1 MLAPEIKNLGKPWYF
16 CTNSLL
22 YYAKWPLTSLQR
34 LQNQWLFSCKTNL
47 QTYVF
52 WEKPTYLLHSVLHKC
67 LLPLPPLN
75 HRSMSCSWSQI
86 YQLRNERRAINAT
99 RLYDSHSQYLLVIV
113 ILFLSSNKYRM
124 KYETMNKHRW
134 YRWYEKY
141 KLNSFYQ
148 KLFYIGISSNDKY
161 FDFFF
166 SFTARLETGFSW
178 TILPDILSYCSFPIQ
193 NTDNL

>member
-16 CTNSLL
+16 CTDSLL

-34 LQNQWLFSCKTNL
+34 LQNQWLFSCETNL

-52 WEKPTYLLHSVLHKC
+52 WETPTYLLHSALHMC
-67 LLPLPPLN
+67 ILPLPPLN

-99 RLYDSHSQYLLVIV
+99 RLYDSHSQYLHVIV

-134 YRWYEKY
+134 YRWYENTNWTVFIRSCFT
-141 KLNSFYQ
+141 LVSLVMTNI
-148 KLFYIGISSNDKY
+148 LT
-161 FDFFF
+161 FFF
-166 SFTARLETGFSW
+166 
-178 TILPDILSYCSFPIQ
+178 YC
-193 NTDNL
+193 

>member
-16 CTNSLL
+16 CTDSLL

-34 LQNQWLFSCKTNL
+34 LQNQWLFSCETNL

-52 WEKPTYLLHSVLHKC
+52 WETPTYLLHSALHMC
-67 LLPLPPLN
+67 ILPLPPLN

-86 YQLRNERRAINAT
+86 YQLRNERHAINAT

-134 YRWYEKY
+134 YRWYENTNWTVFIRSCFT
-141 KLNSFYQ
+141 LVSLVMTNI
-148 KLFYIGISSNDKY
+148 LT
-161 FDFFF
+161 FFF
-166 SFTARLETGFSW
+166 IARLETGFSW
-178 TILPDILSYCSFPIQ
+178 TILPDVLSYCSFPIQ